1 MKKNLKGLF
10 ALGGGL
16 IAAFIVWTLLVSVID
31 VRAVGPEGSSV
42 GLASFNSAVASAVGV
57 HMALYELT
65 DLLSII
71 PLGFIAGFGLLGLY
85 QLVRRKSLMK
95 VDCDIL
101 VLGVFYVVVLAVFVL
116 FEVVEINYRPV
127 LIEGVLEASYPSS
140 TTMLSVCVLVTA
152 MMQLRVRVGNR
163 LISAV
168 SVWFTGILAVVLVV
182 GRIISG
188 VHWASDI
195 IGGLLFSCGAV
206 VLYYAAV
213 CAVGEYL
220 SNKRSV
226 KAK

>member
-1 MKKNLKGLF
+1 MLVWGASLLVAF
-10 ALGGGL
+10 AL
-16 IAAFIVWTLLVSVID
+16 WTVLVRLVD
-31 VRAVGPEGSSV
+31 VRAIGPEGSSV

-95 VDCDIL
+95 VDHDIL
-101 VLGVFYVVVLAVFVL
+101 LLGVFYVLVLAVFVL
-116 FEVVEINYRPV
+116 FEVVEVNYRPV

-168 SVWFTGILAVVLVV
+168 SVWLTGILAVVLVV